1 MIILEPRP
9 AAEEYGELAARAC
22 EAAARRREPVL
33 LSYAYDVDALDALS
47 LYGRAI
53 AARHVAAYWEQPADR
68 RVLVAVGAAT
78 SVAPAG
84 AHRFVDAAAAWG
96 GLVDGAIAGDRHDL
110 VALAGFAFAADGVRA
125 PHWSEFSDGAMTVP
139 ELLYRCE
146 GERARVTLSVMVQP
160 GQTTSDVRFW
170 AARLLEAPDEPR
182 RSSAAR
188 TAQAN
193 TISPD
198 VWVGAVTALSSEIA
212 AGRVEKV
219 VLAREVALRSEAA
232 FDETAALA
240 RLRRGFP
247 GTTVFAFHRG
257 RASFIGATPE
267 RLVRVEGRRVRTMCL
282 AGSARRGADE
292 RDDEAQGAGLL
303 ADAKERREHEL
314 VVRAITDALQPLCRQ
329 LDVPAEPV
337 LMRMPNVQHLATPVE
352 GTLDHDVSVLDLV
365 ERLHP
370 TPALGGTPRAEALRL
385 IHEHEPF
392 DRGWYGGP
400 VGWMDAD
407 GNGDFVVAIRSALI
421 RGNEARLFAGCGI
434 VAGSDP
440 AREYE
445 ESSMKLRPMLWA
457 LDRS

>member
-1 MIILEPRP
+1 MIILQPRP
-9 AAEEYGELAARAC
+9 ATEEYGELAARAC
-22 EAAARRREPVL
+22 EAASRRREPAL
-33 LSYAYDVDALDALS
+33 LSYGYDVDAIDALS
-47 LYGRAI
+47 LYARAV
-53 AARHVAAYWEQPADR
+53 AAGDDAAYWEQPADG
-68 RVLVAVGAAT
+68 RVLVAIGAAI
-78 SVAPAG
+78 SMAPAG
-84 AHRFVDAAAAWG
+84 ANRFSDAAAAWG
-96 GLVDGAIAGDRHDL
+96 GLVDGAIAADRRDI
-110 VALAGFAFAADGVRA
+110 VALAGFAFAADGARA
-125 PHWSEFSDGAMTVP
+125 PHWLEFGDGAMIVP

-146 GERARVTLSVMVQP
+146 GGRARVTLSVMVKP
-160 GQTTSDVRFW
+160 GQAAADVRFP
-170 AARLLEAPDEPR
+170 AARLLEAAIES
-182 RSSAAR
+182 RSSRPAR
-188 TAQAN
+188 IEQAD
-193 TISPD
+193 TVSAEA
-198 VWVGAVTALSSEIA
+198 WAGAVTALTSEIA

-232 FDETAALA
+232 FDETAALS
-240 RLRRGFP
+240 RLRGEFP

-257 RASFIGATPE
+257 GVCFLGATPE

-292 RDDEAQGAGLL
+292 HDDEAQGAALL

-314 VVRAITDALQPLCRQ
+314 VVCAITDALRPLCCQ

-352 GTLDHDVSVLDLV
+352 GTLDHAVSVLDLV

-400 VGWMDAD
+400 VGWIDAD
-407 GNGDFVVAIRSALI
+407 GNGEFAVAIRSALL
-421 RGNEARLFAGCGI
+421 RGGEARLFAGCGI
-434 VAGSDP
+434 VAGSEP

-457 LDRS
+457 LDQS